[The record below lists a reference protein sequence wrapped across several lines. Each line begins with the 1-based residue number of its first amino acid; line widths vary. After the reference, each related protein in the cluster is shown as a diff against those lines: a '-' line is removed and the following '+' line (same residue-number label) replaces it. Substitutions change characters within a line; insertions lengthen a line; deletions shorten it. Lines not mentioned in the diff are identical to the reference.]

1 VKPLQHCVY
10 TCEDAPFNETFKLI
24 MDGEPK
30 CLYCVPN
37 HVPSS
42 PLQSALSMFMFPCMN
57 MYNMWQIFMHKP
69 LEIVDEA
76 TGETRHPLFHYGPC
90 GGSEDEGE
98 VDYEAT
104 KGKRTAAFVGFSA
117 LCCLVPLV
125 GHAISRSMV
134 QQTLFPS
141 SKDVNNVLM
150 HKNCLGNLCCDVL
163 FPCCAVSQETYA
175 IALAEQDYANLST
188 EWEERTCLGGGAKP
202 MAAAGAAPAEM
213 EMTKRNE

>member
-1 VKPLQHCVY
+1 MKPLQHCVY

-90 GGSEDEGE
+90 GGSENEGE